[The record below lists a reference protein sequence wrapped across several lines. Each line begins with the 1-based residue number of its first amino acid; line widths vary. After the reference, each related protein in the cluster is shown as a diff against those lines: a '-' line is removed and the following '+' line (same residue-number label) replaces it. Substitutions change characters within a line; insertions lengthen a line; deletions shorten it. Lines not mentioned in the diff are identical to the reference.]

1 MKQNHLK
8 NKQTPS
14 QTAKE
19 KRNTLLEQIKTLS
32 ENYKTNP
39 DDLIELMNFS
49 ANFYNYSLNNTMLIY
64 SQNPGATFV
73 QSYDAWKSMG
83 YPVKKGEKGMRILVP
98 VKTTYLK
105 LNENDLIKLSQATKE
120 QVESFKDGKIESF
133 QRLSFMPGTTFDI
146 SQTTYPPEKYP
157 QLFSL
162 GYPSAVH
169 DLVTEGLVAFYEE
182 KLNVPV
188 SFKDLHS
195 IALRGYYNPEQG
207 EIVIN
212 NRLNSTEK
220 LSTLTH
226 ELGHALSKHKKGE
239 EKSSSQIEWE
249 ADAISI
255 MIQSSMGLEI
265 SNTRKQHLK
274 DHYTT
279 MMSSSQ
285 NFNSLKLDEILGNV
299 LATYKEYKPTIDEC
313 IEKYVTKDQ
322 IQELLLQESF
332 KTGSEKLYE
341 KYQFMDFSLPEERT
355 R

>member
-8 NKQTPS
+8 NKPSPS

-19 KRNTLLEQIKTLS
+19 KRNALLEQIKTLS

-39 DDLIELMNFS
+39 DDLLELMTFS

-64 SQNPGATFV
+64 AQNPGATFV

-83 YPVKKGEKGMRILVP
+83 YPVKKGGKGMRILVP

-105 LNENDLIKLSQATKE
+105 LDQDNFVKLSQATKE
-120 QVESFKDGKIESF
+120 QAEAFKAGKIEAF

-157 QLFSL
+157 QLFSM
-162 GYPSAVH
+162 GYPSEVH
-169 DLVTEGLVAFYEE
+169 DLVTDGLVDFYEN

-188 SFKDLHS
+188 FFKDLNS

-220 LSTLTH
+220 LSTLSH
-226 ELGHALSKHKKGE
+226 ELGHALSKHKKGA
-239 EKSSSQIEWE
+239 EKSASQIEWE

-255 MIQSSMGLEI
+255 MIQSSLGLEI

-279 MMSSSQ
+279 MISSSQ
-285 NFNSLKLDEILGNV
+285 NFQDLKLDEILGNV
-299 LATYKEYKPTIDEC
+299 MATYKEYKPTIDEC
-313 IEKYVTKDQ
+313 IEKFVSKEQ
-322 IQELLLQESF
+322 IQEILHQESF
-332 KTGSEKLYE
+332 KTGAEKLCE
-341 KYQFMDFSLPEERT
+341 KYQLMDFSLPEERT